1 MKSIYLFGL
10 ILIMSCHQGKS
21 NKSKFHQSTVGKS
34 IQTKVDSVGSLMN
47 KSIIEGSIGVVSVVD
62 NITEQDTIRFFDKE
76 GSLWYEFSFFYDD
89 SDGKFDYPNDNFKPL
104 AFHPDNFLLALKVID
119 TTGNR
124 YKVLIN
130 EKISI
135 KKYLKRNQDFLL
147 FQSWE
152 EHILSVFSVGF
163 DEVSNPL
170 QESPLES
177 SKKVYYD
184 KDEFYHPSQ
193 IKGDWLQVKWGS
205 EGDWEYGWIRWKD
218 GEKLLVE
225 LYYFA

>member
-21 NKSKFHQSTVGKS
+21 NKSKSHQSTIGKS
-34 IQTKVDSVGSLMN
+34 IQRKVDSVGSLMN

-76 GSLWYEFSFFYDD
+76 GSLWYKFSFFYDD

-130 EKISI
+130 EKTGL
-135 KKYLKRNQDFLL
+135 KKYLKRNKDFLL

-152 EHILSVFSVGF
+152 EHILSVASLSF
-163 DEVSNPL
+163 DKGANPI
-170 QESPLES
+170 LEEP
-177 SKKVYYD
+177 SKNA
-184 KDEFYHPSQ
+184 SQ
-193 IKGDWLQVKWGS
+193 IHYDEDAFYQPVEIKKDWLRIKWDYNGN
-205 EGDWEYGWIRWKD
+205 WKYGWIRWKMK
-218 GEKLLVE
+218 EKLLIE
-225 LYYFA
+225 LYYLT